1 MDRSITTAEPALS
14 STHTG
19 TRRKNL
25 NSNNSTDDKV
35 EHVTQGIGVSSFHE
49 TPTPGKRLQLR
60 SVSLTPDK
68 TPAATPDFYKT
79 PTPE

>member
-1 MDRSITTAEPALS
+1 MDQSITTAEPALS

-19 TRRKNL
+19 TQRNNL

-35 EHVTQGIGVSSFHE
+35 EHVTQGFEVPSFHE

-60 SVSLTPDK
+60 SVSYTPDK
-68 TPAATPDFYKT
+68 TSALTPDFYKT